1 MTTSTGTATGT
12 FAIQRWDEDQW
23 AQVEGGPKLTHASV
37 VAAYKG
43 DIEGE
48 GTSQSL
54 MRYADESTAAYA
66 GLERIVG
73 RLGGRSGSFVL
84 EATGTYENG
93 TATTTWTVVAGS
105 GTGELAGLR
114 GSGGYAAGH
123 GQNDVEYRLDY
134 RFE

>member
-1 MTTSTGTATGT
+1 MTTSTSTATGT
-12 FAIQRWDEDQW
+12 FAIQRWDEDSW
-23 AQVEGGPKLTHASV
+23 APVEGAPKLTHARV
-37 VAAYKG
+37 TTAYRG

-54 MRYADESTAAYA
+54 MCYADESTARYA

-84 EATGTYENG
+84 EGRGTYENG
-93 TATTTWTVVAGS
+93 TATTSWTVVPGS

-114 GSGGYAAGH
+114 GSGGYIAGH
-123 GQNDVEYRLDY
+123 GQSEVEYRLEYGFD
-134 RFE
+134 